1 MKRIQLHL
9 IVFFLCVATSISAQ
23 VHSLKSKVIEIS
35 KTIPGD
41 VGVSVLHVE
50 RNDTLTVHGKK
61 HYPMQSVYKFHLALA
76 ILEQIDKGNLKLE
89 QNVRVYK
96 DQYFKTHSPLIE
108 KYPDGNVDLSIK
120 TLLEYTILESDNLGC
135 DLLFDAIGGPKKVNH
150 FIHTLGIDDVSILN
164 TERELHEVVDR
175 QFQNWTTPLAMTT
188 LLKEFYLKKILQ
200 PSTHDFL
207 WTTLTKT
214 SVGARRIKGLL
225 PKETVVAHRTGTGAP
240 DAEGYLSA
248 VNNSGV
254 IVLPNGD
261 HVIISVFITH
271 LKGEIKDGEGVIA
284 KISQAVFEH
293 YAK

>member
-1 MKRIQLHL
+1 MKHGQLHL
-9 IVFFLCVATSISAQ
+9 VVFFLCVSTSLSAQ
-23 VHSLKSKVIEIS
+23 MRSLKSSVIEIS
-35 KTIPGD
+35 KTFPCD

-50 RNDTLTVHGKK
+50 RNDTFAVNGKK
-61 HYPMQSVYKFHLALA
+61 HYPMQSVFKFHLALA
-76 ILEQIDKGNLKLE
+76 VLEQIDKGNLKLE

-96 DQYFKTHSPLIE
+96 DQYFNTHSPLI
-108 KYPDGNVDLSIK
+108 KTYPEGNVDLSLK
-120 TLLEYTILESDNLGC
+120 TLLEYTIIESDNLGC

-164 TERELHEVVDR
+164 TEREMHEVTDR
-175 QFQNWTTPLAMTT
+175 QFQNWTTPLAMTA

-214 SVGARRIKGLL
+214 SVGPRRIKGLL

-248 VNNSGV
+248 VNNSGI

-271 LKGEIKDGEGVIA
+271 LKGEIKDGEDVIA
-284 KISQAVFEH
+284 KISKAVYDH
-293 YAK
+293 YVK